1 MPRFKSTKPIDSLFH
16 SAITAKIY
24 DDAAA
29 LPCGTAE
36 SERMMKK
43 WIQGMAR
50 HFRQRFA
57 QKLRAMREQAG
68 LSRQALAD
76 KAGVDHSHLVRLES
90 AEESCTLETAVNIAA
105 ALGMSLGLLADEA
118 A

>member
-36 SERMMKK
+36 SDRMTKK
-43 WIQGMAR
+43 WTEGMAR
-50 HFRQRFA
+50 HSRKRFA

-68 LSRQALAD
+68 LSLHALAL

-90 AEESCTLETAVNIAA
+90 AEGCYTLETAVNIAA
-105 ALGMSLGLLADEA
+105 ALGVSLGLLAD
-118 A
+118 